1 VGFSKPGVGIIF
13 RKRAILLYCEANMTG
28 EVLQNADTALFFCWL
43 HEGSR

>member
-1 VGFSKPGVGIIF
+1 
-13 RKRAILLYCEANMTG
+13 MTG